1 MVPGYHIQGFP
12 GLLKHH
18 TYIELGISSEKFDH
32 MNMKLSIIGGGGA
45 TRFFRSRLRQ
55 NQLSYRGISGKSF
68 SPISP
73 SLITLGH
80 MLIHNLYIIN
90 GLFAHILVYWN
101 KYVGPSASWN
111 KRTKYKDV
119 ILFDKPGASDQKLDF
134 VKYLSS

>member
-18 TYIELGISSEKFDH
+18 TYIELGISLEKFDH
-32 MNMKLSIIGGGGA
+32 MNMKLSIIGGGGGNPIFPILTSA
-45 TRFFRSRLRQ
+45 KSTFIISGQ
-55 NQLSYRGISGKSF
+55 NQLSLYRGISGKSF
-68 SPISP
+68 SPITP

-111 KRTKYKDV
+111 K
-119 ILFDKPGASDQKLDF
+119 IQGFNF
-134 VKYLSS
+134 V

>member
-32 MNMKLSIIGGGGA
+32 MNMKLSIIGGGGGQPD
-45 TRFFRSRLRQ
+45 FSDPDFGKI
-55 NQLSYRGISGKSF
+55 NFHIGEYRDSGKSF

-111 KRTKYKDV
+111 K
-119 ILFDKPGASDQKLDF
+119 IQGFNF
-134 VKYLSS
+134 V